1 MKDKI
6 LKLSKRLKNFSLSE
20 ISVILEAEENV
31 IKPIL
36 GELLMDGKLIL
47 NGTNYSY
54 NKKIASKGAI
64 SELPLFF
71 HFHSPEVIDLILK
84 GFCEDIPVNKLA
96 NLLSTGRIPIN
107 KFYSYFRQII
117 YNKQKSELEQYFKE
131 APRIGRER
139 SWFGTTV
146 FLYIYIN
153 KLFVSDKVL
162 KSTQCIAYKETERLE
177 IKKQY
182 LRSFRKVQNNNYKHN
197 FHLHIAEEIWKYNK
211 DFQKRYELLKVL
223 INC

>member
-54 NKKIASKGAI
+54 NKKIASKGTI

-139 SWFGTTV
+139 NWFGTTV

>member
-20 ISVILEAEENV
+20 IATVLETEENV

-36 GELLMDGKLIL
+36 DEMLTDEKLIL

-54 NKKIASKGAI
+54 NKKIASKGTI

-71 HFHSPEVIDLILK
+71 HFHSPEIVDLIMK
-84 GFCEDIPVNKLA
+84 GFCEDISVNKLA

-117 YNKQKSELEQYFKE
+117 YDKQKSELEQYFKD

-146 FLYIYIN
+146 FLYIYTN

-162 KSTQCIAYKETERLE
+162 KSTQCIAYKESERLE

-182 LRSFRKVQNNNYKHN
+182 LRCFRKVQNNNYRHN

-211 DFQKRYELLKVL
+211 DFQKRYELLKAL

>member
-20 ISVILEAEENV
+20 ISVILEAEDSIVQAILEEMILENHL
-31 IKPIL
+31 IKS
-36 GELLMDGKLIL
+36 GES
-47 NGTNYSY
+47 YSY
-54 NKKIASKGAI
+54 NKKIASKGRI
-64 SELPLFF
+64 SKLPLFF

>member
-6 LKLSKRLKNFSLSE
+6 LKLSKRLKSFSLNEIAIVLESE
-20 ISVILEAEENV
+20 EKD
-31 IKPIL
+31 IKPVL
-36 GELLMDGKLIL
+36 DELVLENRLSL
-47 NGTNYSY
+47 TANTYLF
-54 NKKIASKGAI
+54 NKQVSSRGCISK
-64 SELPLFF
+64 LPLFF
-71 HFHSPEVIDLILK
+71 HFHSPQIVDLILK
-84 GFCEDIPVNKLA
+84 GFCEDISVNKLA

-117 YNKQKSELEQYFKE
+117 YDKQKSELEQYFKNT
-131 APRIGRER
+131 PRIGRER
-139 SWFGTTV
+139 KWFDATV
-146 FLYIYIN
+146 FLYIYN
-153 KLFVSDKVL
+153 NRLFVSDKIL
-162 KSTQCIAYKETERLE
+162 KSTQCISYKESERLE

-211 DFQKRYELLKVL
+211 IFQKRYELLKAL

>member
-54 NKKIASKGAI
+54 NKKIASKGTI

>member
-36 GELLMDGKLIL
+36 DEMLTDGKLIL

-54 NKKIASKGAI
+54 NKKIASKGTI

-71 HFHSPEVIDLILK
+71 HFHSPEIVDLIMK

-117 YNKQKSELEQYFKE
+117 YDKQKSELEQYFKNT
-131 APRIGRER
+131 PRIGRER
-139 SWFGTTV
+139 NWFGTTV
-146 FLYIYIN
+146 FLYVYN
-153 KLFVSDKVL
+153 NRLFVSDKVL
-162 KSTQCIAYKETERLE
+162 KSTQCIAYKESERLE

-197 FHLHIAEEIWKYNK
+197 FHLHIAEEIWKYGK
-211 DFQKRYELLKVL
+211 IFQKRYELLKAL

>member
-20 ISVILEAEENV
+20 IATVLETEEKD
-31 IKPIL
+31 IKPVL
-36 GELLMDGKLIL
+36 DELIFENRLSLTANTYL
-47 NGTNYSY
+47 F
-54 NKKIASKGAI
+54 NKQVSSRGCISK
-64 SELPLFF
+64 LPLFF

-107 KFYSYFRQII
+107 KFYSYFRQTI
-117 YNKQKSELEQYFKE
+117 YDKQKSELEQYFKD

-139 SWFGTTV
+139 NWFGTTV
-146 FLYIYIN
+146 FLYIYTN

-162 KSTQCIAYKETERLE
+162 KSTQCIAYKESERLE

-182 LRSFRKVQNNNYKHN
+182 LRCFRKVQNNNYRHN
-197 FHLHIAEEIWKYNK
+197 FHLHIAEEIWKYGK
-211 DFQKRYELLKVL
+211 IFQKRYESLKTL

>member
-36 GELLMDGKLIL
+36 DEMLTDGKLIL

-54 NKKIASKGAI
+54 NKKIASKGTI

-71 HFHSPEVIDLILK
+71 HFHSPEIVDLIMK

-96 NLLSTGRIPIN
+96 NLLSTGRTPIN

-117 YNKQKSELEQYFKE
+117 YDKQKSELEQYFKNT
-131 APRIGRER
+131 PRIGRER
-139 SWFGTTV
+139 NWFGTTV
-146 FLYIYIN
+146 FLYVYN
-153 KLFVSDKVL
+153 NRLFVSDKVL
-162 KSTQCIAYKETERLE
+162 KSTQCIAYKESERLE

-211 DFQKRYELLKVL
+211 DFKKRYELLKTL

>member
-20 ISVILEAEENV
+20 ISVILEAEDNV

-36 GELLMDGKLIL
+36 DEMLTDGKLIL

-54 NKKIASKGAI
+54 NKKIASKGTI

-71 HFHSPEVIDLILK
+71 HFHSPEIVDLIMK

-107 KFYSYFRQII
+107 KFYSYFRSYFFVTLCAVQI
-117 YNKQKSELEQYFKE
+117 Y
-131 APRIGRER
+131 
-139 SWFGTTV
+139 
-146 FLYIYIN
+146 
-153 KLFVSDKVL
+153 
-162 KSTQCIAYKETERLE
+162 
-177 IKKQY
+177 
-182 LRSFRKVQNNNYKHN
+182 
-197 FHLHIAEEIWKYNK
+197 
-211 DFQKRYELLKVL
+211 
-223 INC
+223 

>member
-20 ISVILEAEENV
+20 IAVVLEVEENV

-36 GELLMDGKLIL
+36 DEMLTDEKLIL

-54 NKKIASKGAI
+54 NKKIASKGTI
-64 SELPLFF
+64 SKLPLFF
-71 HFHSPEVIDLILK
+71 HFHSPEIVDLILK
-84 GFCEDIPVNKLA
+84 GFCEDITVNSISH
-96 NLLSTGRIPIN
+96 LLGIN
-107 KFYSYFRQII
+107 KGAICKFYNYFRQEI
-117 YNKQKSELEQYFKE
+117 YNYQKSELEIFFKS

-139 SWFGTTV
+139 NWFGTTV
-146 FLYIYIN
+146 FLYVYN
-153 KLFVSDKVL
+153 NRLFVSDKVL
-162 KSTQCIAYKETERLE
+162 KSTECITYKESERLE

-182 LRSFRKVQNNNYKHN
+182 LRSFRKVQNNSYKHN
-197 FHLHIAEEIWKYNK
+197 FHLHIAEEIWKYGK
-211 DFQKRYELLKVL
+211 IFQKRYEALKTL

>member
-36 GELLMDGKLIL
+36 GELLTDGKLIL

-54 NKKIASKGAI
+54 NKKIASKGTI

-71 HFHSPEVIDLILK
+71 HFHSPEIVDLIMK

-117 YNKQKSELEQYFKE
+117 YDKQKSELEQYFKNT
-131 APRIGRER
+131 PRIGRER
-139 SWFGTTV
+139 NWFGTTV
-146 FLYIYIN
+146 FLYVYN
-153 KLFVSDKVL
+153 NRLFVSDKVL
-162 KSTQCIAYKETERLE
+162 KSTQCIAYKESERLE

-197 FHLHIAEEIWKYNK
+197 FHLHIAEEIWKYGK
-211 DFQKRYELLKVL
+211 IFQKRYELLKAL

>member
-54 NKKIASKGAI
+54 NKKIASKGTI

-131 APRIGRER
+131 APRTGRER